1 VHTRHAIRVVHQT
14 LLELA
19 STASLSSPSRTLL
32 LTIPSHG
39 NQIEISTVYFR
50 AGYAPTDFP
59 TETHWTVRLTLER
72 SRAIKCPTIPLQLAG
87 GKKVQEALSQPGVV
101 EQFFATLES
110 GAAASAVAELRAS
123 WVPMWAL
130 DTERSPVLPTSLPDV
145 ERNPGEP
152 LGTTLARRHA
162 DKLVLKPQREGGG
175 NNIYKDDIPAFLE
188 GLSVEERRAWIAM
201 ALIVPPAGVGSYLV
215 RPVSGAG
222 KNDDE
227 GAKLARVETT
237 SELGIFGWALF
248 GKGEGTG
255 VIRKERGDVGW
266 LMRTKGVE
274 SNEGG
279 VAAGFS
285 VLDSVVL
292 VDG

>member
-1 VHTRHAIRVVHQT
+1 M
-14 LLELA
+14 
-19 STASLSSPSRTLL
+19 
-32 LTIPSHG
+32 
-39 NQIEISTVYFR
+39 
-50 AGYAPTDFP
+50 
-59 TETHWTVRLTLER
+59 
-72 SRAIKCPTIPLQLAG
+72 
-87 GKKVQEALSQPGVV
+87 
-101 EQFFATLES
+101 
-110 GAAASAVAELRAS
+110 
-123 WVPMWAL
+123 PMWAL
-130 DTERSPVLPTSLPDV
+130 DTENPPALSTSFPDV

-175 NNIYKDDIPAFLE
+175 NNVYKGDIPAFLE
-188 GLSVEERRAWIAM
+188 GLSEEERKAWIAM

-215 RPVSGAG
+215 RAMSGASGAG
-222 KNDDE
+222 KSGTE
-227 GAKLARVETT
+227 ESEKLVHADTI

-248 GKGEGTG
+248 GKDEGNG

>member
-1 VHTRHAIRVVHQT
+1 
-14 LLELA
+14 
-19 STASLSSPSRTLL
+19 
-32 LTIPSHG
+32 
-39 NQIEISTVYFR
+39 
-50 AGYAPTDFP
+50 
-59 TETHWTVRLTLER
+59 
-72 SRAIKCPTIPLQLAG
+72 
-87 GKKVQEALSQPGVV
+87 VV

-110 GAAASAVAELRAS
+110 GAAASAVAELRES
-123 WVPMWAL
+123 WMPMWAL
-130 DTERSPVLPTSLPDV
+130 DTERSPVLPTSFPDV

-175 NNIYKDDIPAFLE
+175 NNIYKGDIPAFLE

-227 GAKLARVETT
+227 GAKLGRVETI

-255 VIRKERGDVGW
+255 VVRKERGDVGW